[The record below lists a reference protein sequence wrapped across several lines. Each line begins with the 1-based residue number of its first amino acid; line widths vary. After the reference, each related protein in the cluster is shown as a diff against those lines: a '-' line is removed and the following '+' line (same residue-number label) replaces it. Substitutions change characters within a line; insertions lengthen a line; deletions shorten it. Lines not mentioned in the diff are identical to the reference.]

1 MYDFRTL
8 SYLDFEDLV
17 RDLLQSDLNLR
28 MESFGP
34 GKDFGIDFRFSVAHG
49 QGIVQAKH
57 FLNSGMD
64 ALIRA
69 ARAENEKVKRLAP
82 ARYVIATSLSLTPH
96 QKIRLQQA
104 MPDAPLATED
114 ILGREDLNNL
124 LGRHP
129 EIERKHFKL
138 WLSSTA
144 VLERILHSGVY
155 NRTEIEL
162 DAIRNLVPKFV
173 HNDSIAAAEGILQRS
188 GALIIAG
195 EPGVGKTTLARMLVW
210 LHAQQNWHVSVIDDI
225 REAFEIL
232 SGDEKR
238 LIFFD
243 DFLGQVRLSTDL
255 VRGMDQRFPPFL
267 HKVRS
272 NKNLRFILTTRD
284 YILRQAQAHSD
295 RLASPAVNASE
306 FTLNVGH
313 YTRATRAR
321 ILYNHLYFS
330 DVSDIEIESLLDDDY
345 FLKIIDHRNYNP
357 RLVDLLTSSDYLSVT
372 SRPIRDVVEDVLDN
386 PQHLWEKPYRS
397 HISDEGRA
405 LMLALFFNDPVTPL
419 QSLEQAFVRIVE
431 AMGFPMPEGDRPVK
445 FRSALRELEGSVL
458 AIQARSVR
466 FSSPGVRDFLLRAV
480 TEDQTLS
487 IAIKAVEEL
496 AEVRQ
501 CWTVFSTQDPRP
513 AKGHPETNSWV
524 AAASRLVSHGNA
536 GPLQL
541 LEVLID
547 MYDQLQCEGILNLV
561 IYVVDSLEPGEIDGT
576 EAERGGSVLEQLASS
591 GLPYAELNKASQVIT
606 AATAQMLADYGDS
619 LNFDEIMSAGNK
631 LYAYGSD
638 ADLAVGAITKGI
650 EAYIANIGPVL
661 SEIHS
666 VDELDEF
673 ECELRRFMEEY
684 GIVGTSAATDIRHR
698 RETLLERDENDDEGY
713 GRSVSLTPSHQVSDD
728 QIRSMFR
735 GLRDR

>member
-17 RDLLQSDLNLR
+17 RDLLQADMNLR

-34 GKDFGIDFRFSVAHG
+34 GKDLGIDFRFAVAHG

-64 ALIRA
+64 VLIRA

-82 ARYVIATSLSLTPH
+82 TRYVIATSLSLTPH
-96 QKIRLQQA
+96 QKARLQQA
-104 MPDAPLATED
+104 MPDAPLATAD

-162 DAIRNLVPKFV
+162 DAIQNLVPKFV
-173 HNDSIAAAEGILQRS
+173 HNDSIAAAEGILERS

-272 NKNLRFILTTRD
+272 NKSLRFILTTRD

-306 FTLNVGH
+306 LTLNVGH

-330 DVSDIEIESLLDDDY
+330 DVSDIEIKSLLDDDY

-372 SRPIRDVVEDVLDN
+372 SRPIRDVVEDVLEN

-405 LMLALFFNDPVTPL
+405 LMLALFFNDPVASL
-419 QSLEQAFVRIVE
+419 QSLEPAFMRMVE
-431 AMGFPMPEGDRPVK
+431 AMGFPIPEGDRPVK
-445 FRSALRELEGSVL
+445 FRAALRELEGSVL

-480 TEDQTLS
+480 TDDQTLS
-487 IAIKAVEEL
+487 VAIKAVQEL
-496 AEVRQ
+496 AEIRQ
-501 CWTVFSTQDPRP
+501 CWTVFSTQDPTP
-513 AKGHPETNSWV
+513 AKGHPETQNWV

-536 GPLQL
+536 SSLQM
-541 LEVLID
+541 LEILID
-547 MYDQLQCEGILNLV
+547 MYDQLQNDSIFNL
-561 IYVVDSLEPGEIDGT
+561 INHVVDSLGSGGIDGT
-576 EAERGGSVLEQLASS
+576 EAERCASILERLASS
-591 GLPYAELNKASQVIT
+591 GLPYDELSDATRVVT
-606 AATAQMLADYGDS
+606 AAAAQMLADYGDS
-619 LNFDEIMSAGNK
+619 LNFDEITSVGNK
-631 LYAYGSD
+631 LYTYGSD
-638 ADLAVGAITKGI
+638 KDLAVEAIADGMK
-650 EAYIANIGPVL
+650 AYVANIDPVL

-666 VDELDEF
+666 IDELDEF
-673 ECELRRFMEEY
+673 EHELRRFMEEY
-684 GIVGTSAATDIRHR
+684 GIFNTSAASDFRYR
-698 RETLLERDENDDEGY
+698 RESLLERDDNDDEGY
-713 GRSVSLTPSHQVSDD
+713 GRSVSLAPSHQVSDD

-735 GLRDR
+735 GLRGR